1 MPCQSAD
8 LQCVL
13 SLVALWEMEAIATAQ
28 QKVLAQLKASTPT
41 GDERMAIR
49 RHFEDTDHDLND
61 RELCELV
68 YVPILG
74 LVHRVKDNAAEVQYP
89 GTLPVLVCCPGLDAG
104 KLRALRETEGLIE
117 QAHALSFGA
126 PEALFMHDSV
136 VVLPH
141 SLFEQYMCNL
151 IPEIPWGQELFAAV
165 AANMKDRI
173 LQKIGLPR

>member
-28 QKVLAQLKASTPT
+28 QKVLARLKASIPT
-41 GDERMAIR
+41 GDECGAIR
-49 RHFEDTDHDLND
+49 RQLEDTDHDLND

-68 YVPILG
+68 FVPILG
-74 LVHRVKDNAAEVQYP
+74 FVHRVKDNAAEVQYP
-89 GTLPVLVCCPGLDAG
+89 GTLPVLACCPGLDAG

-117 QAHALSFGA
+117 QARALSFGA
-126 PEALFMHDSV
+126 PEALFLHVSV
-136 VVLPH
+136 VVMPH

-151 IPEIPWGQELFAAV
+151 MPEILWEQEHFTVLVAELSFA
-165 AANMKDRI
+165 
-173 LQKIGLPR
+173 P